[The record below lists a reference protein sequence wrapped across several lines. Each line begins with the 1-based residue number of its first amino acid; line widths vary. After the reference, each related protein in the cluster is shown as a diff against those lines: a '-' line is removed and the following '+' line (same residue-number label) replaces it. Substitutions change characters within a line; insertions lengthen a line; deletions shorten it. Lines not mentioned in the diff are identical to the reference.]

1 LVIILGLFEEFTKTK
16 FNNKISSEQVRSR
29 WQKLRSYYSVILKN
43 KSTTD
48 KECIKWKHLQS
59 MNFMKECIRGRSN
72 TKAGD
77 DDDEQLQYDED
88 GYLRL
93 PDSNMSMTIKE
104 ETVSLGNSAIQES
117 FNPLKYCAV
126 GIQNSTM
133 LDDSHDGEDQDDQE
147 DEPVQQEPMDVYEQQ
162 HDNSGGEFEKRKRG
176 RPRRSFPVIK
186 LEKRKRGRPKGYSPL
201 AKYNMLTPYMP
212 QPPKKFHHYPQ
223 QASTSYQPPP
233 LHAAPSE
240 EEDEEE
246 QHLGPLVPET
256 TITPITNN
264 QPATSTTTDVQGL
277 KEADH
282 MAHILTSM
290 LHRIENP
297 IERTEIFIK
306 MLQLCKDGLQKN

>member
-1 LVIILGLFEEFTKTK
+1 ME
-16 FNNKISSEQVRSR
+16 
-29 WQKLRSYYSVILKN
+29 
-43 KSTTD
+43 
-48 KECIKWKHLQS
+48 
-59 MNFMKECIRGRSN
+59 FMKECIRVRSN
-72 TKAGD
+72 TKVEPGEGD
-77 DDDEQLQYDED
+77 DDEHLQYDED

-93 PDSNMSMTIKE
+93 PDSDMSMTIKE
-104 ETVSLGNSAIQES
+104 ENLSLGNSAIQEP

-133 LDDSHDGEDQDDQE
+133 LDDSNDGEELDEQDNQE
-147 DEPVQQEPMDVYEQQ
+147 EEPMEMESYEHQQEIP
-162 HDNSGGEFEKRKRG
+162 GGEFEKRKRG

-186 LEKRKRGRPKGYSPL
+186 LEKKKRGRPKGYSPL

-212 QPPKKFHHYPQ
+212 QTPKKFHHFPQ

-233 LHAAPSE
+233 LQAAPSE
-240 EEDEEE
+240 E
-246 QHLGPLVPET
+246 HLEALEPET

-264 QPATSTTTDVQGL
+264 QPATSTTADVQGF